1 MKIKTLLALGLMAG
15 MLFSFAD
22 QPRVTKPD
30 GARPPVEQRPD
41 ARRPRMD
48 RDRAPRGNRE
58 WGPRSERDRAPRFE
72 RGRGP
77 KPLVLVLK
85 PETTDA
91 DVAAFKAALLKQI
104 DDAVAAGRQNKG
116 AEGRPSVRLAFF
128 VNEGRREAPEGMGR
142 RPMERREAP
151 EGRDRGPMEWREA
164 PEGRDC
170 GPMER
175 RGDRPRGDEDRG
187 LPPPPPPA
195 E

>member
-30 GARPPVEQRPD
+30 GARPPVGQRPD

-48 RDRAPRGNRE
+48 
-58 WGPRSERDRAPRFE
+58 RDRAPRFE

-128 VNEGRREAPEGMGR
+128 VNEGRRGASEGMGRRPMERRGAPEGMGR
-142 RPMERREAP
+142 RPMERR
-151 EGRDRGPMEWREA
+151 
-164 PEGRDC
+164 
-170 GPMER
+170 
-175 RGDRPRGDEDRG
+175 GDQPRGEENRD